1 MKRLFLVRSLGAAI
15 LVLMAG
21 GAAPLRAQRWQ
32 MQYFY
37 DEEKS
42 TLSIVDLQ
50 FLSSKRGIAVGF
62 IEEARHREP
71 TSLVTSDGG
80 AHWQKIALKEM
91 PISLFFQSESLGWM
105 VTTKGLWRTTEAG
118 KNWEKVGKP
127 PEDLLRVYFKDE
139 NTGWGVG
146 PKKTVLETQD
156 GGKTWKKVEAAES
169 EPGNALYSAY
179 TWISF
184 ASPQFGLITGYN
196 LPPRRF
202 GPDFPDWLDP
212 EGTLNQRDTPH
223 LNYTLVTRDG
233 GKSWHATS
241 ASLFGE
247 TTKVRFLPNGMGLGL
262 VEYSQMFHYPSEA
275 YKLDWRTGKN
285 ETIYKD
291 TKFSVTDVWLAS
303 DGTAYLTGTQTQ
315 GKIRNV
321 LPGKVQVLVSKDY
334 ETWTEMPVDYRAT
347 ANRTIIAGAG
357 DHDLWIATDAGMI
370 LHMVEN

>member
-1 MKRLFLVRSLGAAI
+1 MKLPATRFARRTALLAAVCGA
-15 LVLMAG
+15 M
-21 GAAPLRAQRWQ
+21 PLCAQRWQ

-42 TLSIVDLQ
+42 TLAIVDLQ
-50 FLSSKRGIAVGF
+50 FPSPKRGLAVGF

-91 PISLFFQSESLGWM
+91 PISLYFLNDSLGWM

-118 KNWEKVGKP
+118 KNWEKLPHVP
-127 PEDLLRVYFKDE
+127 SEILRVHFVDE
-139 NTGWGVG
+139 NTGWAVG
-146 PKKTVLETQD
+146 PKKTVLETRD
-156 GGKTWKKVEAAES
+156 GGHEWTKVEAAAE
-169 EPGNALYSAY
+169 EPGSPQYSAF

-184 ASPQFGLITGYN
+184 ANPQFGLITGYN

-223 LNYTLVTRDG
+223 LNYTLVTRDA
-233 GKSWHATS
+233 GKSWHSTS

-247 TTKVRFLPNGMGLGL
+247 TTKVRFLPSGLGLGL

-275 YKLDWRTGKN
+275 YKLDWHTGKN

-291 TKFSVTDVWLAS
+291 TKFSVTDVWLTP
-303 DGTAYLTGTQTQ
+303 DGTAYLAGTQTQ

-321 LPGKVQVLVSKDY
+321 LPGKVQVLSSKDY
-334 ETWTEMPVDYRAT
+334 QTWTEMAVDYRAA
-347 ANRTIIAGAG
+347 ANRTTLAGSG
-357 DHDLWIATDAGMI
+357 DGSLWLATDTGMI
-370 LHMVEN
+370 LHLVEK